1 MLLFVWRPI
10 CREFEDRLI
19 GVFTETRGDFCSQG
33 PTHNA
38 ASHRQ
43 VQSAPRILGRDME
56 NDEGDPLI
64 P

>member
-38 ASHRQ
+38 AGKSSPHHAFWGVTWRMMK
-43 VQSAPRILGRDME
+43 VIR
-56 NDEGDPLI
+56 
-64 P
+64 